1 MTSASRTRPHLG
13 LAALLLTAT
22 VSLTAC
28 GGGDGSNPTAD
39 SAPTTAPISAPTTA
53 PTSDPTSAATSDA
66 TDSGQ
71 PRSGTLV
78 RVDAYDI
85 SYRVPKGWISVDGKD
100 LLKPDNPVLKEVAEH
115 MGVSVDRLISSIG
128 THIQA
133 YSVSDEGAN
142 AGLVDNVNA
151 LGVPA
156 SGVTAAQ
163 LKVQLAGI
171 GAKPGKVVHAT
182 TPAGHLTRLSY
193 RWTTNGITINGVSM
207 AVDLGTSTV
216 QVTVSAHDAATAASI
231 ADLVQ
236 SSLRP
241 L

>member
-1 MTSASRTRPHLG
+1 MTSVSRTRPLLG
-13 LAALLLTAT
+13 LASLLLTAT
-22 VSLTAC
+22 VGLTAC
-28 GGGDGSNPTAD
+28 GGGDDSSATAD
-39 SAPTTAPISAPTTA
+39 SAPTSTPTSAPT
-53 PTSDPTSAATSDA
+53 SEPTSAPTSDA
-66 TDSGQ
+66 TDSGDSQ
-71 PRSGTLV
+71 TGTLV
-78 RVDAYDI
+78 RIDQYGV

-115 MGVSVDRLISSIG
+115 MGVSVDQLISSIG

-142 AGLVDNVNA
+142 GGLVDNVNA
-151 LGVPA
+151 LGVPT
-156 SGVTAAQ
+156 SGLTAAQ

-171 GAKPGKVVHAT
+171 GAKPGKVVQAT

-216 QVTVSAHDAATAASI
+216 QVTVSAHDAATAGTI